1 MFDIT
6 VSGFS
11 PEAPRDS
18 LAEWGGDARPG
29 RGLGGQSSASTSV
42 ERIDTLVAHER
53 QIARLQAEQAELMA
67 AHAAQVA
74 PAGGLRGAAAEVVL
88 ARGVSP
94 MAAEHQ
100 LHTSQVLVADLPGLL
115 DLLHR
120 GEISWAAASAVVRE
134 TGVTSAEVRR
144 EIDRRLAAVVERGAA
159 RRIHIFTGCTAEA
172 DPLTADFS
180 ASDPSATDDHGPS
193 DSQLTTIAEVVRGVP
208 QLTVLPDVRP
218 AAATTARLAAA
229 ARRLV
234 LLLDCGAAVKRE
246 QRVRDE
252 RRVDL
257 VNAPDG
263 PGDAGSALVA
273 RLPAAQA
280 AACWHS
286 LDHHARGRRAD
297 GDERSIG
304 QLMADTLVE
313 RLTGVAASTGPPLPS
328 AQVHVVIEASTLIGL
343 DNHPAQLRGTGP
355 ITADTARTVATGPG
369 TRWRR
374 VIVDDAGRLVTID
387 RRTHRGS
394 PVRADRSGRPDRAG
408 HVDPTSAVQP
418 PSDPR
423 PVDAGVAAWLRRPI
437 DWSIRDLDT
446 GRRFFD
452 GDLRTFVF
460 ARDGTCR
467 MPVCTARIT
476 DGDHIT
482 ARSDGGSTTATTA
495 RDCPGAVIICATWPG
510 GS

>member
-1 MFDIT
+1 MALARIEHMFDIT
-6 VSGFS
+6 VYGFS

-74 PAGGLRGAAAEVVL
+74 PAGGLRGAAAEVAL

-120 GEISWAAASAVVRE
+120 GEISWAGASAVVRE
-134 TGVTSAEVRR
+134 TGVTTSEVRR

-159 RRIHIFTGCTAEA
+159 RRIRIFTGCTAEA

-180 ASDPSATDDHGPS
+180 ATDPSATDDHGPS
-193 DSQLTTIAEVVRGVP
+193 DRQLTTIAEVVRGVP

-234 LLLDCGAAVKRE
+234 LLLDCEAAVKRE

-263 PGDAGSALVA
+263 PGDAG
-273 RLPAAQA
+273 
-280 AACWHS
+280 
-286 LDHHARGRRAD
+286 
-297 GDERSIG
+297 
-304 QLMADTLVE
+304 
-313 RLTGVAASTGPPLPS
+313 
-328 AQVHVVIEASTLIGL
+328 
-343 DNHPAQLRGTGP
+343 
-355 ITADTARTVATGPG
+355 
-369 TRWRR
+369 
-374 VIVDDAGRLVTID
+374 
-387 RRTHRGS
+387 
-394 PVRADRSGRPDRAG
+394 
-408 HVDPTSAVQP
+408 
-418 PSDPR
+418 
-423 PVDAGVAAWLRRPI
+423 
-437 DWSIRDLDT
+437 
-446 GRRFFD
+446 
-452 GDLRTFVF
+452 
-460 ARDGTCR
+460 
-467 MPVCTARIT
+467 
-476 DGDHIT
+476 
-482 ARSDGGSTTATTA
+482 
-495 RDCPGAVIICATWPG
+495 
-510 GS
+510 